1 VSKEKAQVAEAVSPQ
16 YVPALRKG
24 LALLELL
31 ADHGSMSLAQVER
44 ESGLNR
50 TMAYR
55 LLRVLGELGYVEH
68 DPIRHQFAL
77 GARLLGLGAATAQR
91 MNLAEIARPCLE
103 AVRSEL
109 QESVTLGILA
119 GNQVIY
125 LGMLPGA
132 EGLDIAAPMSLRDA
146 AHSTAVGKAIL
157 AFLPEGQRASR
168 LASLTPLLGITPS
181 TIVDAQALDLDLAR
195 TRERGYALEDE
206 ENTAGTRAVAV
217 PVLDVRGMPVAAL
230 AITGPADRIDLG
242 RADRMAARLWRASR
256 DVSRSMDTTPERLT
270 A

>member
-1 VSKEKAQVAEAVSPQ
+1 VAEGSSPQ

-68 DPIRHQFAL
+68 DPVRHQFGL

-91 MNLAEIARPCLE
+91 MKLAEIARPSLE
-103 AVRSEL
+103 AARADL
-109 QESVTLGILA
+109 QETVALGVLA
-119 GNQVIY
+119 GTQVIY
-125 LGMLPGA
+125 LGMLSGSEDA
-132 EGLDIAAPMSLRDA
+132 DLAAPMSQRDA
-146 AHSTAVGKAIL
+146 AHSTAVGKVIL
-157 AFLPEGQRASR
+157 AFLPDAQRQGR
-168 LASLTPLLGITPS
+168 LAALMPLTSITPA
-181 TIVDAQALDLDLAR
+181 TIVDLQQLERDLAQ
-195 TRERGYALEDE
+195 TSERGYALEDE
-206 ENTAGTRAVAV
+206 ENTPGKRGVAV
-217 PVLDVRGMPVAAL
+217 PILDVRGMPVAAI
-230 AITGPADRIDLG
+230 AVVGPAERIDLR
-242 RADRMAARLWRASR
+242 RADRTAARLWRASR
-256 DVSRSMDTTPERLT
+256 DVSQRLEKAPEKLT

>member
-1 VSKEKAQVAEAVSPQ
+1 MAEAVSPQ

-31 ADHGSMSLAQVER
+31 ADHGAMSLAQVER

-68 DPIRHQFAL
+68 DPVRHQFGL
-77 GARLLGLGAATAQR
+77 GARLLGLGAATAER

-103 AVRSEL
+103 AARAEL
-109 QESVTLGILA
+109 HESVALGILA

-132 EGLDIAAPMSLRDA
+132 DSPEIAAPMSLRNA

-157 AFLPEGQRASR
+157 AHLPDAQRKTR
-168 LASLTPLLGITPS
+168 LAALLPLPAITS
-181 TIVDAQALDLDLAR
+181 ATIVDPQALDLELAR
-195 TRERGYALEDE
+195 TRERGYALENE
-206 ENTAGTRAVAV
+206 ENTPGVHAVAV
-217 PVLDVRGMPVAAL
+217 PVLDARGLPVAAL
-230 AITGPADRIDLG
+230 VLSGPADRIDLS

-256 DVSRSMDTTPERLT
+256 EITRRMDNTPEQLT

>member
-1 VSKEKAQVAEAVSPQ
+1 MAEAASPQ

-31 ADHGSMSLAQVER
+31 ADHGSLSLAQVER

-68 DPIRHQFAL
+68 DPVRHQFGL

-103 AVRSEL
+103 AVRADLRET
-109 QESVTLGILA
+109 VGLGILA
-119 GNQVIY
+119 GNQVIF

-132 EGLDIAAPMSLRDA
+132 DGPELAAPMSPRNA

-157 AFLPEGQRASR
+157 AFLPEAQCRSR
-168 LASLTPLLGITPS
+168 LAALAPLAAVTPA
-181 TIVDAQALDLDLAR
+181 TIVEPRALELDLAR

-206 ENTAGTRAVAV
+206 ENTQGTRGVAV
-217 PVLDVRGMPVAAL
+217 PVLDPRGLPVAAL
-230 AITGPADRIDLG
+230 ALSGPADRIELSS
-242 RADRMAARLWRASR
+242 ADRMAARLWWASR
-256 DVSRSMDTTPERLT
+256 DISRRLESEPEQLS

>member
-1 VSKEKAQVAEAVSPQ
+1 MAEAASPQ

-68 DPIRHQFAL
+68 DSVRHQFGL

-91 MNLAEIARPCLE
+91 MNLAEIARPCLD
-103 AVRSEL
+103 AARSDL
-109 QESVTLGILA
+109 QETVTLGILA

-132 EGLDIAAPMSLRDA
+132 DTLDMAAPMSLRDA
-146 AHSTAVGKAIL
+146 AHATSVGKAIL
-157 AFLPEGQRASR
+157 AFLPEAQRTSR
-168 LASLTPLLGITPS
+168 LATLTPLPALTYA
-181 TIVDAQALDLDLAR
+181 TIIDLPALEQDLAQ
-195 TRERGYALEDE
+195 TRERGYSLEDE
-206 ENTAGTRAVAV
+206 ENTPGVRGVAV
-217 PVLDVRGMPVAAL
+217 PVLDIRGLPVAAL
-230 AITGPADRIDLG
+230 ALAGPVERIDLG

-256 DVSRSMDTTPERLT
+256 EVSRRLDTAPEQLT

>member
-1 VSKEKAQVAEAVSPQ
+1 VAEAASPQ

-68 DPIRHQFAL
+68 DLVRHQFAL

-91 MNLAEIARPCLE
+91 MNLAEIARPCLD

-109 QESVTLGILA
+109 QETVALGVLA

-132 EGLDIAAPMSLRDA
+132 ESPDLAAPMSLRDA
-146 AHSTAVGKAIL
+146 AHSTSVGKAIL
-157 AFLPEGQRASR
+157 AFLPEPQRESR
-168 LASLTPLLGITPS
+168 LAALLPLPPVTPT
-181 TIVDAQALDLDLAR
+181 TIVDLHALEQDLAR
-195 TRERGYALEDE
+195 TRERGYSLEDE
-206 ENTAGTRAVAV
+206 ENTPGARGVAV
-217 PVLDVRGMPVAAL
+217 PVLDARGLPVAAL
-230 AITGPADRIDLG
+230 ALAGPVERIDLG

-256 DVSRSMDTTPERLT
+256 EVSRRLESAPEKLT